1 MHIMKHQQRLKVMF
15 PHHHHH
21 RFGANFCLP
30 FQKTCLYELQIK
42 RIITII

>member
-21 RFGANFCLP
+21 FGAFTGVT
-30 FQKTCLYELQIK
+30 FVSRFKK
-42 RIITII
+42 RVFMNYK